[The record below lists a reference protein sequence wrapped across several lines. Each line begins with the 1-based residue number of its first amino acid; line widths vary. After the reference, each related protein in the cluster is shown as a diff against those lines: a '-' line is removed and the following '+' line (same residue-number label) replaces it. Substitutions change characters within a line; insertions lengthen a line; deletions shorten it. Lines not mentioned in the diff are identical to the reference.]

1 MKADLALPGKKLAAK
16 GIIVQLIV
24 GLIMILLSV
33 FVLSDG
39 WVSVTLGVITFLIP
53 HSIFAYWVFRYAG
66 ATKNHIVAQSLNQG
80 MKLKLILTI
89 LIFVIS
95 FSVFNAQLLPLI
107 GAYVITMVSQWTAIY
122 RFSTEM

>member
-89 LIFVIS
+89 LMFVIS

>member
-24 GLIMILLSV
+24 GLIMILISV
-33 FVLSDG
+33 FVLSVG
-39 WVSVTLGVITFLIP
+39 WVSVTLGVIAFLIP

-95 FSVFNAQLLPLI
+95 FSVFKAQLLPLL

-122 RFSTEM
+122 RFSKDF